1 MVFPQT
7 EIGNDPADI
16 RRYAQ
21 AVERAGYTHLAAYD
35 HVLGANPN
43 RPGGWAGPYT
53 YRTPFHE
60 VFVLLSFVA
69 GITQRLELATGV
81 LILPQRQ
88 TALVA
93 KQAAALD
100 VLSGGRVRLGVG
112 LGWNAIEYE
121 ALGEDFSTRGQ
132 RIEEQIAF
140 MRRLWSEE
148 LVTYEGRWHRVSDA
162 GLNPLPTERSIPL
175 WMGGSADAA
184 MRRISRIADGWMIN
198 IPLGEQLDAQLA
210 QMRRLVAQAGRDFAA
225 FGFEGRV
232 HWREGAEQV
241 AHDLDAWEEH
251 GATHV
256 SINTMNAGLPR
267 ADAHVEAL
275 ENVARLRFR

>member
-21 AVERAGYTHLAAYD
+21 AVERAGYTHLVAYD
-35 HVLGANPN
+35 HVLGANPD
-43 RPGGWAGPYT
+43 RPGAWAGPYT
-53 YRTPFHE
+53 HRTPFHE
-60 VFVLLSFVA
+60 VFVLLSFIA

-93 KQAAALD
+93 KQATALD

-112 LGWNAIEYE
+112 LGWNAVEYE
-121 ALGEDFSTRGQ
+121 ALGEDFSTRGR
-132 RIEEQIAF
+132 RIEEQIAL

-162 GLNPLPTERSIPL
+162 GLNPLPAARSIPL

-198 IPLGEQLDAQLA
+198 TPLGEQLGAQLA
-210 QMRRLVAQAGRDFAA
+210 QMRGLVAQAGRDVAA
-225 FGFEGRV
+225 FGLEGRV

-241 AHDLDAWEEH
+241 ARDLDAWEEH

-256 SINTMNAGLPR
+256 SIDTMNAELPR

>member
-21 AVERAGYTHLAAYD
+21 AVERAGYTHLVAYD
-35 HVLGANPN
+35 HVLGANPD
-43 RPGGWAGPYT
+43 RPSAWAGPYT
-53 YRTPFHE
+53 HRTPFHE

-112 LGWNAIEYE
+112 LGWNAVEYE
-121 ALGEDFSTRGQ
+121 ALGEDFSTRGR
-132 RIEEQIAF
+132 RIEEQIAL
-140 MRRLWSEE
+140 MRRLWSKE
-148 LVTYEGRWHRVSDA
+148 LVTFEGRWHRVSDA

-184 MRRISRIADGWMIN
+184 MQRISRIADGWMIN
-198 IPLGEQLDAQLA
+198 IPLGEQLGARLA
-210 QMRRLVAQAGRDFAA
+210 QMRGLLAQAGRDVAA
-225 FGFEGRV
+225 FGLEGRV
-232 HWREGAEQV
+232 QWREGAEQV
-241 AHDLDAWEEH
+241 ARDLDAWQEH

-256 SINTMNAGLPR
+256 SINTMSAGLPR

-275 ENVARLRFR
+275 ESVARLRFR